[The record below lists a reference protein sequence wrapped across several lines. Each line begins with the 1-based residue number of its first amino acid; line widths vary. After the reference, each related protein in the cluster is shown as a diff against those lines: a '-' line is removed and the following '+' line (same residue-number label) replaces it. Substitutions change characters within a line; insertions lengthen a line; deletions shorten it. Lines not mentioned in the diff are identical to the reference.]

1 MGQVELR
8 EAGWVEMMTLLL
20 LLLLLLLLVWPFS
33 TRREGGSMP
42 YSSSPSQMLS
52 WVVEGRSP
60 WREKKGILK
69 REEEEGF
76 LEDLAWWDGDDA
88 WWEGFV

>member
-1 MGQVELR
+1 
-8 EAGWVEMMTLLL
+8 MMTLLL
-20 LLLLLLLLVWPFS
+20 LLLLLLLLVWVFS

-52 WVVEGRSP
+52 WVVLVMVEGRSP
-60 WREKKGILK
+60 WRVKKGILK
-69 REEEEGF
+69 REEEEEGL
-76 LEDLAWWDGDDA
+76 LEDLAWWEGEDP